1 MVFFL
6 TFIIVSVLL
15 VQLRIVGIFCLC
27 VCFSF
32 SFCFLFFIHLSQS
45 CRANLMRQ
53 RFLTTMFPGGRAS
66 HLIDLKRQQS
76 SPLLK
81 MRQLLGLLKSLILRY
96 ISSQTLITILALC
109 LHLLL
114 LSYRHI
120 LVTHQKTVTIS
131 ISVPPNRLIPPS
143 KLGSFSY
150 QSHFFLGSE
159 HQVCR
164 RRGQRVLQ
172 IFQKNFR
179 SPGDHRSNYFMAQ

>member
-1 MVFFL
+1 MTSEDCEWQAFD
-6 TFIIVSVLL
+6 
-15 VQLRIVGIFCLC
+15 QLGKYGIFSDFYYN
-27 VCFSF
+27 FS
-32 SFCFLFFIHLSQS
+32 SSRPVTDCWYFLFVFVLAFLFAFYFFIHLSQS

-81 MRQLLGLLKSLILRY
+81 MRQLLGLLKSLILHY
-96 ISSQTLITILALC
+96 ISQTLIKILALC

-131 ISVPPNRLIPPS
+131 ISVPPN
-143 KLGSFSY
+143 
-150 QSHFFLGSE
+150 
-159 HQVCR
+159 
-164 RRGQRVLQ
+164 
-172 IFQKNFR
+172 
-179 SPGDHRSNYFMAQ
+179 